1 MKRTSP
7 LVFLVLTACALII
20 QLPLQRAKADAA
32 PPPDP
37 TVGGIGPYQPQKTNV
52 QMMSEKVYI
61 EVPPSPSKPEELKRI
76 KVDASFTMRNQ
87 GQVVEEMQVIFPL
100 TRLNTFSSEEA
111 LYHIDP
117 ASFAVKVDGQDVP
130 FTTITTPSEVTISE
144 SDLQHGFSPD
154 VEWAAFEV
162 TFPLQQDVLLQV
174 NYEMLNPYGSYGEG
188 FTGIAYILETGA
200 GWYGDIL
207 SADITL
213 RLPYE
218 VTEETI
224 RYANPGYVIAGWE
237 MHWKLSDFEPT
248 RADNL
253 EVRVIHADVWQD
265 VLDLR
270 SKVAH
275 DPGDADSWTGLADWY
290 AQLSI
295 FLGREGLL
303 YYQINHHFAE
313 LCLDARQKVVD
324 LRPEW
329 GDAHYRLAEILWFS
343 DTKVEESFSLNGEV
357 KSTIEPDD
365 PSIAGVLRELDLAWS
380 YGLSEDVDHWEVEH
394 FLRFVNGAIPGLEL
408 TAPPTPTAATAPPSE
423 TPAPAATIQAFPT
436 ASGTPVPTAS
446 KAPPPAETP
455 AHVPY
460 GVLIAVTL
468 SLALIFGIFAYRSR
482 SKGE

>member
-7 LVFLVLTACALII
+7 LVFLALTACALII

-130 FTTITTPSEVTISE
+130 FATITTPSEVTISE

-188 FTGIAYILETGA
+188 FTEIAYILETGA
-200 GWYGDIL
+200 GWYGDI
-207 SADITL
+207 
-213 RLPYE
+213 
-218 VTEETI
+218 
-224 RYANPGYVIAGWE
+224 
-237 MHWKLSDFEPT
+237 
-248 RADNL
+248 
-253 EVRVIHADVWQD
+253 
-265 VLDLR
+265 
-270 SKVAH
+270 
-275 DPGDADSWTGLADWY
+275 
-290 AQLSI
+290 
-295 FLGREGLL
+295 
-303 YYQINHHFAE
+303 
-313 LCLDARQKVVD
+313 
-324 LRPEW
+324 
-329 GDAHYRLAEILWFS
+329 
-343 DTKVEESFSLNGEV
+343 
-357 KSTIEPDD
+357 
-365 PSIAGVLRELDLAWS
+365 
-380 YGLSEDVDHWEVEH
+380 
-394 FLRFVNGAIPGLEL
+394 
-408 TAPPTPTAATAPPSE
+408 
-423 TPAPAATIQAFPT
+423 
-436 ASGTPVPTAS
+436 
-446 KAPPPAETP
+446 
-455 AHVPY
+455 
-460 GVLIAVTL
+460 
-468 SLALIFGIFAYRSR
+468 
-482 SKGE
+482 